1 MLMDYLHSDHK
12 FVDVTVFVNIVWYYS
27 FSFIESHLKEN
38 GDDVVLDVSREKFTK
53 VTSKL
58 FAFMDSDSFSE
69 IVCGLVNEEDVSRVH
84 LALLSQFAIKIYNL
98 FLWHLKEVVKKDV
111 EEEAVVINVDDMGAS
126 GKAKVR
132 HVGGWVVRKI
142 LEKARKYVQRNLFT
156 ANSATL
162 SSVKKAQPTYAR
174 SSRKKL
180 LALILNWKKRKLSI
194 PRELVTENLQFRS
207 RGLIHISDRAY
218 KFFLS
223 LEQQRVILLNDSK
236 LKKDNDLMV
245 EKAHQEMLNN
255 DVLKAEWLD
264 CFTVDLVSEESM

>member
-1 MLMDYLHSDHK
+1 M
-12 FVDVTVFVNIVWYYS
+12 
-27 FSFIESHLKEN
+27 
-38 GDDVVLDVSREKFTK
+38 
-53 VTSKL
+53 TSEV

-84 LALLSQFAIKIYNL
+84 LALLSQFAIKIFNL

-111 EEEAVVINVDDMGAS
+111 EEEAVVINVDGMGAS

-142 LEKARKYVQRNLFT
+142 LENARKYVQRNLFT

-207 RGLIHISDRAY
+207 RGLIHISDGAY

-223 LEQQRVILLNDSK
+223 L
-236 LKKDNDLMV
+236 M
-245 EKAHQEMLNN
+245 
-255 DVLKAEWLD
+255 
-264 CFTVDLVSEESM
+264 